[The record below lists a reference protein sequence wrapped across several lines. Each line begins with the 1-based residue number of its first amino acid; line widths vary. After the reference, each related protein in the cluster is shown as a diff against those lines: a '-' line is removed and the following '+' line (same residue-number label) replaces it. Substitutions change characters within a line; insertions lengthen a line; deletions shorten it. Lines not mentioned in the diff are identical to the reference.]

1 LRGRLRSFPGGAPA
15 PRLLQELG
23 PLPQPRPFASTLQR
37 VIPLAEVQARILG
50 TVPLLSVVEVPVA
63 EALGLA
69 TAADVT
75 ATEPVPPFANTAM
88 DGYAVQA
95 ADTAGATEASPV
107 RLVVVDELPAG
118 REPGVPVGPGQAI
131 RIMTGAP
138 VPPGADAIVMVE
150 DTRGDGDGVLVARA
164 ARAGDHVR
172 PAGGDVEPGTVVFPA
187 GTPLGPAHLG
197 MVASLGQA
205 KVAVRA
211 RARVAV
217 LSTGDELTPP
227 GQPLAPGRIWDSNR
241 PMLAALVAQAGC
253 LPVDLG
259 IARDDEADITARL
272 EQAVATCDALVTS
285 GGVSVGDYDLVKAV
299 LDRLGDLTWHQVAIK
314 PAKPLAF
321 GMVGNVPVFGLPGN
335 PVSSHVSFELFARPA
350 LLQMMG
356 HRHRFRPVV
365 EALAD
370 DDMGRRSDGKLHL
383 DRVRVRWE
391 DGAYRVSRTG
401 VQASNVLS
409 AMASAN
415 ALALLPD
422 GPGVAAGDR
431 VEVMLLEASA
441 DH

>member
-1 LRGRLRSFPGGAPA
+1 MR
-15 PRLLQELG
+15 
-23 PLPQPRPFASTLQR
+23 
-37 VIPLAEVQARILG
+37 PLAEVQAMILG
-50 TVPLLSVVEVPVA
+50 AVAPLPVVEVPVG

-69 TAADVT
+69 TAADVS

-88 DGYAVQA
+88 DGYAVRA
-95 ADTAGATEASPV
+95 ADTAGAGETSPV
-107 RLVVVDELPAG
+107 RLAVVDELPAG
-118 REPGVPVGPGQAI
+118 RAPGVAVGPGQAI

-150 DTRGDGDGVLVARA
+150 DTNRDGDGVLVARP
-164 ARAGDHVR
+164 ARTGDHVR
-172 PAGGDVEPGTVVFPA
+172 LAGGDVAPGALVFPA
-187 GTPLGPAHLG
+187 GTALGPAHLG
-197 MVASLGQA
+197 VVASLGQA
-205 KVAVRA
+205 RVAVRS

-227 GQPLAPGRIWDSNR
+227 GEPLAPGRIRDTNR
-241 PMLAALVAQAGC
+241 PMLLALVAQAGC
-253 LPVDLG
+253 VPVDLG
-259 IARDDEADITARL
+259 IARDDEADITGRL
-272 EQAVATCDALVTS
+272 EQAVAGCDALVTS

-299 LDRLGDLTWHQVAIK
+299 LDRLGELSWLQVAIK

-321 GMVGNVPVFGLPGN
+321 GMVGGVPVFGLPGN

-365 EALAD
+365 EAVAD
-370 DDMGRRSDGKLHL
+370 EDMRRRSDGKLHL

-391 DGAYRVSRTG
+391 GGAYRVSRTG
-401 VQASNVLS
+401 VQSSNVLT

-422 GPGVAAGDR
+422 GQGVAAGDR
-431 VEVMLLEASA
+431 VEVMLLEAAA
-441 DH
+441 DR